1 MACTVLDRRASV
13 QKTSTTARQPNAKA
27 AGAKPA
33 VESTESFIPEVRTIA
48 NLRKAAAGCHG
59 CPLYLRATQT
69 VFGEGPQTA
78 RIVAVGEQPGDYEDR
93 KGRPFVGPA
102 GRVLDKALAQ
112 AGIDRGTVYVTNAV
126 KHFTFE
132 ERGKARIHK
141 KPRQSDVKA
150 CNPWLRAE
158 LEAIRP
164 DVLLLMGSTAAQ
176 AVLGPQ
182 FRITRERGKPLA
194 SDLAPVVM
202 ATAHPSSVLRALDD
216 AARHEAY
223 RLLVSDLEVA
233 ARELR
238 KRAER

>member
-1 MACTVLDRRASV
+1 MP
-13 QKTSTTARQPNAKA
+13 KGTTAKGPPIEKTEHFL
-27 AGAKPA
+27 PA
-33 VESTESFIPEVRTIA
+33 VPTLA
-48 NLRKAAAGCHG
+48 NLRGAAAGCRG

-78 RIVAVGEQPGDYEDR
+78 RVVAVGEQPGDYEDR
-93 KGRPFVGPA
+93 QGRPFVGPA

-112 AGIDRGTVYVTNAV
+112 AGLDRDTVYVTNAV
-126 KHFTFE
+126 KHFYFE

-158 LEAIRP
+158 LATIRP
-164 DVLLLMGSTAAQ
+164 DLLLLLGSTAAQ
-176 AVLGPQ
+176 AVLGPK
-182 FRITRERGKPLA
+182 FRVTQERGKPLA
-194 SDLAPVVM
+194 SDLAPVVI
-202 ATAHPSSVLRALDD
+202 ATAHPSSVLRAPDD
-216 AARHEAY
+216 ASRHEAY

-238 KRAER
+238 KRTGR